1 LHIQEKRKTFKNLYI
16 MAKKQK
22 RFVPSGI
29 AVISSTLNNTIV
41 SVSDMLGNTLCW
53 ASSGTSGFKG
63 SRKKTAFAA
72 QLASQNVSEKAKE
85 MGVQNLEIIVRGR
98 GKGRE
103 SAIRALKAA
112 GFTILALE
120 DQTPLPHNG
129 CRPPKRRRL

>member
-1 LHIQEKRKTFKNLYI
+1 

>member
-1 LHIQEKRKTFKNLYI
+1 MHIQEKRKTFKNLYI